1 MFEQLRQKETVWAA
15 LSIFL
20 GALSVFAVIAIIATI
35 LKIFG
40 VFGQQPYPTKTIT
53 VSGEGKVSVA
63 PDLAV
68 ISFTVHEEK
77 KDVASAQNQSSE
89 KGNAAIEKLKALGIE
104 EKDMKTTYY
113 NISPKYEMRKVDPSC
128 TGYVCDTTQV
138 VTGYTVT
145 QSVSVKVRNTD
156 NIGKVLATLGDVGI
170 TDFSGPSLQVD
181 DDRDVQTEAKL
192 DAIADARAKAK
203 ETAKG
208 LGVHLGK
215 LISYYEDNGGYPVPY
230 AEGAM
235 AMDSMA
241 PQMKV
246 AAPTIPVGENEV
258 TAHVTLTYKIN

>member
-1 MFEQLRQKETVWAA
+1 M
-15 LSIFL
+15 
-20 GALSVFAVIAIIATI
+20 FAVIAIIAMI

-53 VSGEGKVSVA
+53 VSGEGKVSVV

-68 ISFTVHEEK
+68 VNFTVREER
-77 KDVASAQNQSSE
+77 KDIASAQNQGSE

-113 NISPKYEMRKVDPSC
+113 NISPKYETRKVDPSC

-138 VTGYTVT
+138 VTGYTVMH
-145 QSVSVKVRNTD
+145 SVEVKVRDTD
-156 NIGKVLATLGDVGI
+156 SIGKVLAALGDAGI

-181 DDRDVQTEAKL
+181 DSRDVQTEAKL
-192 DAIADARAKAK
+192 DAIANARAKAK

-215 LISYYEDNGGYPVPY
+215 LISYYDDNGGYPMPY
-230 AEGAM
+230 AEAGM

-241 PQMKV
+241 PQMKI
-246 AAPTIPVGENEV
+246 AAPTIPIGENEV